1 MKQIADRLI
10 ERELRL
16 MEREPEEFGMQDMG
30 QDAPDDTEEPEE
42 GSEFDGF
49 LPVRSKEIK
58 PGTSLFF
65 RVEQPFR
72 FGDLRGI
79 EGDVLE
85 LEQSGMKSDSYWF
98 SGGTST
104 SGVKVKLNQVND
116 LLKKQRISREVK

>member
-1 MKQIADRLI
+1 MKRIADRLI

-16 MEREPEEFGMQDMG
+16 MEQEPEEFGM
-30 QDAPDDTEEPEE
+30 PDVLEEPEE
-42 GSEFDGF
+42 PEDGSEFEAY
-49 LPVRSKEIK
+49 LAVRPEEIK

-65 RVEQPFR
+65 RVDQSFR

-79 EGDVLE
+79 AGDVLE
-85 LEQSGMKSDSYWF
+85 LEQSGMKGSTYWF

-104 SGVKVKLNQVND
+104 SGVKVKLDQVND